1 MMMWVVGFR
10 RNCVVVNS
18 HLLNLWRLSK
28 GHWGELGR
36 NAASLIVCMYIFV
49 FLFLYIYMSG
59 EPYTNKYARIWGW
72 RVWGDGGD
80 VGRFGFKVVAWTH
93 CTFAISHGVCWGV
106 VGGLWVALRTEYW
119 VLRGG
124 IGGVSATFAVK
135 TFSLQC
141 HTKPQS
147 GSRFLCTHFYLYLT
161 IVNNIFRIIS
171 RIPATKHE
179 WRMSFRNRNMCFS
192 GLALA
197 RSNKPNLL

>member
-1 MMMWVVGFR
+1 M
-10 RNCVVVNS
+10 
-18 HLLNLWRLSK
+18 
-28 GHWGELGR
+28 E
-36 NAASLIVCMYIFV
+36 
-49 FLFLYIYMSG
+49 
-59 EPYTNKYARIWGW
+59 
-72 RVWGDGGD
+72 
-80 VGRFGFKVVAWTH
+80 
-93 CTFAISHGVCWGV
+93 
-106 VGGLWVALRTEYW
+106 LRTEYW

-147 GSRFLCTHFYLYLT
+147 GLRFLCTHFYLYLT

-192 GLALA
+192 GLALKQTEFTLGLPPGSCQIYKYTFVNVCTYSYYSQILA
-197 RSNKPNLL
+197 NQLLSRKIE